1 MISSSD
7 RKTSDVK
14 KKNPRGKKTST
25 TCRSLDPPKGFRT
38 DPGGRD
44 PVRLFKLRPRSS
56 LFQPGR
62 PCSLC
67 NCICNDLKAARM
79 RGGMRLAL
87 GGGGSLVGN
96 DENILSERM
105 MSKGFLHI
113 CRGDDYWFKRTI
125 KYQTKYKIQ
134 LILLFNCSL
143 FPLTV
148 LQAVQDKFTRE
159 TKQIQIRLNGC
170 ARQNVQMCYFTW

>member
-1 MISSSD
+1 
-7 RKTSDVK
+7 
-14 KKNPRGKKTST
+14 
-25 TCRSLDPPKGFRT
+25 
-38 DPGGRD
+38 
-44 PVRLFKLRPRSS
+44 
-56 LFQPGR
+56 
-62 PCSLC
+62 
-67 NCICNDLKAARM
+67 M

-125 KYQTKYKIQ
+125 KYQTKYKLQ
-134 LILLFNCSL
+134 LILLFSCSL

-148 LQAVQDKFTRE
+148 LQAVQDKEFTRE